1 MLTFIIIY
9 LVLTVRLLPP
19 LTALAPPAV
28 LTVAGP
34 EPPLALPAVPVSS
47 TALPSLAAAL
57 QRAVPAVPSLLTDA
71 GAVDTLAVLLTAR
84 VAELEVTERPPPAL
98 VAVTGSPHTG
108 AVAATGEA
116 AHTEAAVRP
125 GPVSGAPALPA
136 AQVEGPVVVA
146 VRQAGLDQ
154 EVPLVAGLAH
164 PAEVAVADTLGTGP
178 VLGTAPVQAVSCTE
192 EQTSVNNHNERI
204 N

>member
-9 LVLTVRLLPP
+9 LVLTVCLLPP
-19 LTALAPPAV
+19 LTALPPPAV

-34 EPPLALPAVPVSS
+34 EPPLALPALPVSS
-47 TALPSLAAAL
+47 TALASLAAAL

-84 VAELEVTERPPPAL
+84 VAELEVTESSPPAL
-98 VAVTGSPHTG
+98 VAVTGPLHTG

-116 AHTEAAVRP
+116 AHTQTAVWP
-125 GPVSGAPALPA
+125 SPVRRTPALPA

-164 PAEVAVADTLGTGP
+164 PAEVAVADTLGAGP

-192 EQTSVNNHNERI
+192 EQTSVNRESI